1 MREVSR
7 QTLCSKSLEQTRE
20 AATGIPI
27 LNWGSG
33 NLDWGR
39 LGEFWRKS
47 MKLRK
52 FAGISLVMLGV
63 LVFSGWV
70 PAFGQATGVTA
81 NAYPKMAPIEQYR
94 MEKNAEVAMARSA
107 APAEISKDA
116 EVMVLGARG
125 YESVAKGT
133 NGFLCVVL
141 RSWTAPPEDLSF
153 WNPKLRGPICFNA
166 AAARTYWPIME
177 KRTELV
183 LAGVPKE
190 KMLADVQA
198 SFEKKELPGI
208 EAGAMSYMMSR
219 DQYLGDAGKAWHPH
233 LMFFVPET
241 TDGAWGAVTDSPVLV
256 GQDPT
261 NHLTIFLV
269 PLSKWSD
276 GTSEATAEDAA
287 VADAAHKH

>member
-1 MREVSR
+1 
-7 QTLCSKSLEQTRE
+7 
-20 AATGIPI
+20 
-27 LNWGSG
+27 
-33 NLDWGR
+33 
-39 LGEFWRKS
+39 

-52 FAGISLVMLGV
+52 FAANSLAMAGV
-63 LVFSGWV
+63 LVVATCV
-70 PAFGQATGVTA
+70 PAFGQSTGVTA

-94 MEKNAEVAMARSA
+94 MEKDAEVAMARSA
-107 APAEISKDA
+107 APAEISKNAD
-116 EVMVLGARG
+116 VMVLGARG
-125 YESVAKGT
+125 YETVAQGT

-153 WNPKLRGPICFNA
+153 WNPKLRGPICLNA

-183 LAGVPKE
+183 LAGEPKE

-208 EAGAMSYMMSR
+208 EAGVMSYMMSR

-241 TDGAWGAVTDSPVLV
+241 SDGAWGAVNDSPVLV

-276 GTSEATAEDAA
+276 GTSDGTSHDAP
-287 VADAAHKH
+287 VADASHKH